1 MEIYDYF
8 RTKYY
13 LCSATKIKE
22 KETDENF
29 FIKYHCKIFI
39 NIEDANKKKGEIES
53 NINNNTIVDNK
64 EYFLTKT
71 YGPLFNRK
79 IQVQNQYNKIKKD
92 NL

>member
-22 KETDENF
+22 KETDKDF
-29 FIKYHCKIFI
+29 VIKYNCKIFR
-39 NIEDANKKKGEIES
+39 NIDDANNKKNELDNK
-53 NINNNTIVDNK
+53 NNNNNIVDSK

-79 IQVQNQYNKIKKD
+79 IQVQKQYNKIK
-92 NL
+92 NEN